1 MAGTRSTCTL
11 IEEDGLGSAR
21 MDHGFLL
28 QCVRER
34 VAEVGT

>member
-1 MAGTRSTCTL
+1 MAGTHSTCTL

-21 MDHGFLL
+21 MDYSFLL

-34 VAEVGT
+34 TAEAGT

>member
-21 MDHGFLL
+21 MDHRFLFHSGT
-28 QCVRER
+28 RM
-34 VAEVGT
+34 AEAGT